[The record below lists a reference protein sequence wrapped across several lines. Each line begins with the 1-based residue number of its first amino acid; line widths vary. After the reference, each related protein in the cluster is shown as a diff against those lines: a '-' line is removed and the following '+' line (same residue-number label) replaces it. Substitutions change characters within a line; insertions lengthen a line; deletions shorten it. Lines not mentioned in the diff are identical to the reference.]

1 MTETTTSNLIRT
13 PFGFDC
19 SEKSSYVT
27 GVALPVDGDTRPADS
42 RARPIRGRQKQTG
55 AATR

>member
-27 GVALPVDGDTRPADS
+27 GVALPVDGGYT
-42 RARPIRGRQKQTG
+42 AR
-55 AATR
+55 